1 MKTMASLVWCTS
13 SKTKSGIISNLNEHT
28 FLLIFTPNEFVS
40 RGIESLSCKGYTS
53 AMSTS
58 AAEKLFP
65 PFAETLASLCLH
77 ETAKV
82 ELERY

>member
-1 MKTMASLVWCTS
+1 MIFSQ
-13 SKTKSGIISNLNEHT
+13 TKSGIVNYLNELT
-28 FLLIFTPNEFVS
+28 FLLIFTPNKFGP